1 MFTKVCRMATLAPL
15 AMLVAAPGWLGSTT
29 VHAGETIDAFA
40 RAHLKASQQARDEKD
55 AKAALAADDAQER
68 TATSPRAD
76 APPELLYIYGVENAI
91 VAYVRVEGRYGRSV
105 GKGDKIGE
113 WQVVN
118 IGDDFVDVRRGA
130 RQQRLLLPS
139 AFGAAPPMPDAAK
152 QSARGRSDGY
162 AG

>member
-1 MFTKVCRMATLAPL
+1 MFTKVCRMAAL

-29 VHAGETIDAFA
+29 VHAEETIDAFA
-40 RAHLKASQQARDEKD
+40 RAHLKASQQAQDEKD
-55 AKAALAADDAQER
+55 AKAAKAAGDAQER
-68 TATSPRAD
+68 TAAPPRGD
-76 APPELLYIYGVENAI
+76 VPPELLYIYGVENAV

-139 AFGAAPPMPDAAK
+139 AFGAAPPTPDAER
-152 QSARGRSDGY
+152 QSARGWSDGY